1 MKIIPL
7 QMHCTSLWMYQNE
20 WNFVL
25 KGELLFIYLNFWIL
39 LNPSLDTKQ
48 VQTLQTVRVTMVDQ
62 VEMVEV
68 EVEMVE
74 VDVEMEAIANK
85 IKIDKSGIFGE
96 SHSVFDE

>member
-1 MKIIPL
+1 
-7 QMHCTSLWMYQNE
+7 MYQNE

-39 LNPSLDTKQ
+39 LNPSLDKKQ
-48 VQTLQTVRVTMVDQ
+48 VQTLQTVRVTMVDR

-68 EVEMVE
+68 VE

-96 SHSVFDE
+96 SHI

>member
-48 VQTLQTVRVTMVDQ
+48 VQTIRVTMVDRDRA
-62 VEMVEV
+62 
-68 EVEMVE
+68 EMVE

-85 IKIDKSGIFGE
+85 IKIDKSGIF
-96 SHSVFDE
+96 VA

>member
-1 MKIIPL
+1 
-7 QMHCTSLWMYQNE
+7 MYQNE

-48 VQTLQTVRVTMVDQ
+48 VQTIRVTMVDRAEMD
-62 VEMVEV
+62 VEM
-68 EVEMVE
+68 EVEMVV

-96 SHSVFDE
+96 FHSVFDE